1 VEEGVLKMVEGE
13 GDGALKMAEGR
24 GNGGL
29 KMPEGDEESG
39 VSLVLREGDR
49 NLTIHLNITNP
60 FYQVSQGVIKKCRLS
75 WLTNSAPSYMSPNAG
90 WGVEGSQPMSTAVHR
105 SPNKN

>member
-1 VEEGVLKMVEGE
+1 VEEGGLKMVEGE
-13 GDGALKMAEGR
+13 GDGALKMTEGK
-24 GNGGL
+24 GDGGL

-60 FYQVSQGVIKKCRLS
+60 FYQVSQGVTKKCRLS
-75 WLTNSAPSYMSPNAG
+75 WLTSSALIYEPKCG
-90 WGVEGSQPMSTAVHR
+90 GGGLRGLRQ
-105 SPNKN
+105 

>member
-1 VEEGVLKMVEGE
+1 MEEGG
-13 GDGALKMAEGR
+13 LKMAEGDGDGELKMTEGKGDGGLKMTEGR
-24 GNGGL
+24 GDGGL

-60 FYQVSQGVIKKCRLS
+60 FYQVRARGS
-75 WLTNSAPSYMSPNAG
+75 WLTNSALVYEPKCG
-90 WGVEGSQPMSTAVHR
+90 GLRGLSQ
-105 SPNKN
+105 